1 MVATVQSENY
11 NFFSRR
17 IGYAIGGFNV
27 ISRISEIGSIYS
39 KNKKFDLAVWN
50 EIIHNWEVSTTVDRN
65 KPSDK
70 ETSTAD
76 HTANFYYY
84 LDVFRKDER
93 IITPLSTLETLGTM
107 ANAMD
112 HEKYL
117 IAAKLFIF
125 SKIIENDGDYYANL
139 LLSNFDSKEFYK
151 KIEANFEHKQQ
162 ILLKYF
168 KNYNVQKNVKDALSM
183 RVQGNFKDEEVIYKK
198 KLENIE
204 SKIIPPRKSWSNKES
219 EIYLFDTKNK
229 KLTELGERYLK
240 FLKSQPFFENN
251 KEIFVIWPKY
261 QELTDRR
268 ILIKELK
275 ELSNDETLFFEN
287 LIKFEFRQNTTK
299 LSDDNIFEI
308 LILIFKSYKNL
319 YGVRSMLRNQIS
331 SNILKFIFYSYISV
345 EGFEFYHLDNFIEKE
360 LKSSSPRLNKI
371 ILRGNNYGITFK

>member
-125 SKIIENDGDYYANL
+125 SKIIENDGD
-139 LLSNFDSKEFYK
+139 
-151 KIEANFEHKQQ
+151 
-162 ILLKYF
+162 
-168 KNYNVQKNVKDALSM
+168 
-183 RVQGNFKDEEVIYKK
+183 
-198 KLENIE
+198 LE
-204 SKIIPPRKSWSNKES
+204 W
-219 EIYLFDTKNK
+219 
-229 KLTELGERYLK
+229 K
-240 FLKSQPFFENN
+240 FA
-251 KEIFVIWPKY
+251 
-261 QELTDRR
+261 
-268 ILIKELK
+268 
-275 ELSNDETLFFEN
+275 
-287 LIKFEFRQNTTK
+287 
-299 LSDDNIFEI
+299 
-308 LILIFKSYKNL
+308 
-319 YGVRSMLRNQIS
+319 
-331 SNILKFIFYSYISV
+331 
-345 EGFEFYHLDNFIEKE
+345 
-360 LKSSSPRLNKI
+360 
-371 ILRGNNYGITFK
+371 GI

>member
-204 SKIIPPRKSWSNKES
+204 IE
-219 EIYLFDTKNK
+219 
-229 KLTELGERYLK
+229 
-240 FLKSQPFFENN
+240 
-251 KEIFVIWPKY
+251 
-261 QELTDRR
+261 
-268 ILIKELK
+268 ELK
-275 ELSNDETLFFEN
+275 NYDQFIFLAGVSNDPMADFNPEFNFASNSVVPSVLAYKCKKAG
-287 LIKFEFRQNTTK
+287 IKRFIY
-299 LSDDNIFEI
+299 SSSCSI
-308 LILIFKSYKNL
+308 
-319 YGVRSMLRNQIS
+319 YGNC
-331 SNILKFIFYSYISV
+331 N
-345 EGFEFYHLDNFIEKE
+345 DNFIDEDYPKKANFSYGISKYQGE
-360 LKSSSPRLNKI
+360 IGVNNLNDENFSTISLRLGTLSRDLAKRPNNACIIWCKSI
-371 ILRGNNYGITFK
+371 ILNSHGLSNKFNGLRTWEI